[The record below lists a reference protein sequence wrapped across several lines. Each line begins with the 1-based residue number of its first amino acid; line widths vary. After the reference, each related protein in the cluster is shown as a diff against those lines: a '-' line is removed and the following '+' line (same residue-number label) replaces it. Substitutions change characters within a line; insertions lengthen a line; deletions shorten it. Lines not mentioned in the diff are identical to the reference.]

1 MTRYFLALLA
11 ASVLA
16 PAAPA
21 ACAQLVNAPWP
32 TSLSVAAREGLAAND
47 ARPPEPA
54 TIAGRRERAEAI
66 QQEIGVPRLARYGVT
81 MKEDVI
87 AGVPV
92 RIFLPARGAAK
103 GPILLNL
110 HGGGFLVDAGSIS
123 ENAAVAALT
132 GYRVVAVRYRLAPEN
147 PFPAGVDD
155 AVAVYRALLQ
165 DHNPKAI
172 GLYGTSA
179 GAILSAE
186 LVARLRADKLP
197 QPAALGFFSGA
208 ADLSAVGDSAA
219 LFADAS
225 GVDALA
231 RLYTGGRVLDDPLV
245 SPQRGDLIGWP
256 ATLCLASTRDFLLS
270 GTADFCRTI
279 DAAGSPAK
287 LVVFDGLP
295 HAFWAYIDAPE
306 TDAAF
311 AVMARFF
318 VAHLGEGE

>member
-1 MTRYFLALLA
+1 MIRPWLTLLLALA
-11 ASVLA
+11 LA
-16 PAAPA
+16 PAAS
-21 ACAQLVNAPWP
+21 AQLVKAPWP
-32 TSLSVAAREGLAAND
+32 SFLSAEARAGLEAND

-54 TIAGRRERAEAI
+54 TIEGRRARADAI
-66 QQEIGVPRLARYGVT
+66 QQEIGAPRLARYGVT
-81 MKEDVI
+81 MKDDVI

-92 RIFLPARGAAK
+92 RLFTPAKGAAK
-103 GPILLNL
+103 GPVLLNL

-147 PFPAGVDD
+147 GFPAGVED
-155 AVAVYRALLQ
+155 AVAVYRALLKEH
-165 DHNPKAI
+165 DPKAV
-172 GLYGTSA
+172 GVYGTSA
-179 GAILSAE
+179 GAILSVE

-208 ADLSAVGDSAA
+208 ADLSAVGDSAG

-231 RLYTGGRVLDDPLV
+231 RLYAGERTTRDPLV
-245 SPQRGDLIGWP
+245 SPQRGNLDGWP

-270 GTADFCRTI
+270 GTADFCRAL

-287 LVVFDGLP
+287 LVLFDGLP

-318 VAHLGEGE
+318 IARLGAEK